1 MPRLH
6 EDNRIDWTGALTLQG
21 ACVEVHGLG
30 VLLTGTSGVGKSELA
45 LDLVSRGHRLIA
57 DDVAEVVRPA
67 SGILLA
73 RCPELLRDYLEVR
86 GLGVIDVR
94 RMYGE
99 QSVAGMQRLDLILH
113 LESRGETASDTDAE
127 ALARISGRRGE
138 REILGVA
145 VPEIYLRAR
154 LGHNQRAL
162 VEAACR
168 DHWLRLF
175 GMHADREF
183 IARQQAAVAKDRQ
196 N

>member
-1 MPRLH
+1 MEPRPH
-6 EDNRIDWTGALTLQG
+6 KIRIDWSGALTLQG
-21 ACVEVHGLG
+21 ALVEVHGLG

-57 DDVAEVVRPA
+57 DDIVEVINPA
-67 SGILLA
+67 TGIVLA
-73 RCPELLRDYLEVR
+73 RCPDLLRDYLEVR
-86 GLGVIDVR
+86 GLGVINVR
-94 RMYGE
+94 AMYGDRA
-99 QSVAGMQRLDLILH
+99 VAPMQRLDLILH
-113 LESRGETASDTDAE
+113 LESRGETAPDSEAE

-138 REILGVA
+138 RDVLGVR

-175 GMHADREF
+175 GRHADREF
-183 IARQQAAVAKDRQ
+183 IAHQKAAVSRDQ
-196 N
+196 H

>member
-1 MPRLH
+1 MEPRLH
-6 EDNRIDWTGALTLQG
+6 QIRIDWTGATALQG
-21 ACVEVHGLG
+21 ALVEVHGLG

-57 DDVAEVVRPA
+57 DDIVEVINPA
-67 SGILLA
+67 TGILLA

-86 GLGVIDVR
+86 GLGVINVR
-94 RMYGE
+94 AMYGDGA
-99 QSVAGMQRLDLILH
+99 VAPMQRLDLILH
-113 LESRGETASDTDAE
+113 LESRGETAPDTEAE

-138 REILGVA
+138 REVLGVR

-175 GMHADREF
+175 GSHADRDF
-183 IARQQAAVAKDRQ
+183 IARQKEAVSRDQ
-196 N
+196 H